1 MKHPLPITLA
11 VLIGLAA
18 AGTWAQDRQY
28 PTLSEY
34 MMPRDAEMALARSA
48 APATIPAAQRSRC

>member
-34 MMPRDAEMALARSA
+34 M
-48 APATIPAAQRSRC
+48 TRCTPDYHQGGS